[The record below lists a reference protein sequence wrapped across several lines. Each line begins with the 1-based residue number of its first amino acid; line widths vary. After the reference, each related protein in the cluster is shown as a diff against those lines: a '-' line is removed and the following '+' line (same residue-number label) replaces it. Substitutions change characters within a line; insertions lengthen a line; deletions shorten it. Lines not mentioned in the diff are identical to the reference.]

1 VFCNQIISVSK
12 AWNDKRNSGFKSLKF
27 GDFSDIHMEIVDDI
41 SNYADKIRAAIP
53 WKVGD
58 FVYLIIKW
66 PNTQEKLT

>member
-1 VFCNQIISVSK
+1 MFCNQIISVSK
-12 AWNDKRNSGFKSLKF
+12 GWNDKRNSGFKSLKF

-58 FVYLIIKW
+58 FILID
-66 PNTQEKLT
+66 N